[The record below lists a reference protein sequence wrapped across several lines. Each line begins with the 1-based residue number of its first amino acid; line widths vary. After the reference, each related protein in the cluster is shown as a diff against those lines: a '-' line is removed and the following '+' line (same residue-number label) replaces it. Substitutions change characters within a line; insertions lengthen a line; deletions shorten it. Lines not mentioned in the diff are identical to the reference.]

1 MPFGTFPP
9 HLMPHM
15 AQMMQNGKYSN
26 FIYLFIFDYLGFPG
40 FGSIPPPA
48 HLLRFMMP
56 PFLNPSGLTGG
67 KSLETL
73 QTELK
78 KV

>member
-1 MPFGTFPP
+1 MK
-9 HLMPHM
+9 HCLC
-15 AQMMQNGKYSN
+15 S
-26 FIYLFIFDYLGFPG
+26 GFSG

-56 PFLNPSGLTGG
+56 PAVNPTAVTAG

-73 QTELK
+73 QTELR
-78 KV
+78 KVRL

>member
-1 MPFGTFPP
+1 
-9 HLMPHM
+9 M
-15 AQMMQNGKYSN
+15 AQMMQNG
-26 FIYLFIFDYLGFPG
+26 FPS

-56 PFLNPSGLTGG
+56 PFLNPTGLTGG

-78 KV
+78 KVRFILLFEKNFSFLFLTKKFFI

>member
-1 MPFGTFPP
+1 MV
-9 HLMPHM
+9 HL
-15 AQMMQNGKYSN
+15 K
-26 FIYLFIFDYLGFPG
+26 IETLFHLFHSLGFPG

-78 KV
+78 KVCIFIEKKFSNLKRV

>member
-1 MPFGTFPP
+1 M
-9 HLMPHM
+9 
-15 AQMMQNGKYSN
+15 
-26 FIYLFIFDYLGFPG
+26 IYLFDYLDFPG

-56 PFLNPSGLTGG
+56 PFLNPTAVTAG

-73 QTELK
+73 QTELR
-78 KV
+78 KVCDCFYQKRFFSK